1 MASIGKIV
9 QEIKKD
15 SSRKGTIHGI
25 VFSLSYCS
33 VVRLHIDAGGSLT
46 FRHTPA
52 LPFLSSSHATDR
64 STPGMTAL
72 VRLMAHR
79 SSHSIVQDAL
89 QVMNTSFF
97 TRFNDPLPSEVSQ
110 TIFSKL
116 PAEVCGEI
124 VKYLQIREILIL
136 SRLSDSCHE
145 AAAYVLRYPHIEIGG
160 SYYRLYRDMW
170 RIRPTGD
177 EWGTWKM
184 DEPNDPNYDDED
196 EEQVIQQTFALPR
209 EFSTSLFCA
218 THPVHGECFVTLGL
232 HASATKPLC
241 SCSISL
247 HFLRLSRNFSV
258 RVYKVGEETLKE
270 FEWSPK

>member
-1 MASIGKIV
+1 
-9 QEIKKD
+9 
-15 SSRKGTIHGI
+15 
-25 VFSLSYCS
+25 
-33 VVRLHIDAGGSLT
+33 
-46 FRHTPA
+46 
-52 LPFLSSSHATDR
+52 
-64 STPGMTAL
+64 MTAL

-116 PAEVCGEI
+116 PVEVCGEI
-124 VKYLQIREILIL
+124 VKYLKIREILIL

-218 THPVHGECFVTLGL
+218 IHPVHGECFVTLGI
-232 HASATKPLC
+232 HAHAARSLQSSRA
-241 SCSISL
+241 SL
-247 HFLRLSRNFSV
+247 HVLKQKRNFKI
-258 RVYKVGEETLKE
+258 RIDKVDATSLKQ
-270 FEWSPK
+270 FKPSS